1 MRKIASLLSAFVL
14 CLTVSASA
22 SYCTYCGKPSP
33 DSANFCSNCGT
44 RLYKQTTNTNVSV
57 NGTTTT
63 KSTTTYICPNSSNC
77 NSVVTY
83 TTATPGYTYTTTNGN
98 TQIIYTNPPV
108 LPPSPVYIYESAPRV
123 VYRPVPTFGEVLI
136 GGIIAH
142 EIHRHG
148 HHHHYHH
155 GPKPGPRPAP
165 VHHRR

>member
-22 SYCTYCGKPSP
+22 SYCTYCGKGSP

-44 RLYKQTTNTNVSV
+44 RLYKQTTNTNVCI
-57 NGTTTT
+57 NGNTTTRN
-63 KSTTTYICPNSSNC
+63 TTTYICPNSSNC

-83 TTATPGYTYTTTNGN
+83 STTTPDYTYTTSSNGC
-98 TQIIYTNPPV
+98 TQIIYTNPAI
-108 LPPSPVYIYESAPRV
+108 LPPPPVYVPHRTVI
-123 VYRPVPTFGEVLI
+123 YRPEPTFGEILI
-136 GGIIAH
+136 GGILAH
-142 EIHRHG
+142 QIHKHG